1 MIFATSNHQKLK
13 EFESILGI
21 KLNHSD
27 LDLDEIQSVDVEE
40 VAIHKAKQAYE
51 LLKEPVIVED
61 TGLYFE
67 ELNGLPGAL
76 IKFFVKKL
84 TLDQICSLVKENR
97 SATAITCIAYFDG
110 NELKIFKGETKG
122 EIAKEPRGTN
132 GFGWDPIF
140 IPEGYS
146 QTFAEITSEEKED
159 KFMRKEAIKKLKHN
173 IDKLD

>member
-1 MIFATSNHQKLK
+1 
-13 EFESILGI
+13 
-21 KLNHSD
+21 
-27 LDLDEIQSVDVEE
+27 
-40 VAIHKAKQAYE
+40 
-51 LLKEPVIVED
+51 
-61 TGLYFE
+61 LYFE

-84 TLDQICSLVKENR
+84 TLEQICFLIKENR
-97 SATAITCIAYFDG
+97 SALAVTCIVYFNG
-110 NELKIFKGETKG
+110 KELKIFKGETKG
-122 EIAKEPRGTN
+122 EIAKDPKGTN

-159 KFMRKEAIKKLKHN
+159 KFMRKEAIKKLRTH